1 MNCDDWRQLLRG
13 EEAYR
18 KEEQSALLKA
28 ILSTSSGKLG
38 QLRRAGVAITGLKV
52 ESSRSRFGGKI
63 ILELQD
69 TLGNTGQT
77 NNSNSSNNCWKA
89 GQPCRLVS
97 SGKII
102 GEGLFEGLKGTSISV
117 SIGEDVFEAN
127 DFSNCTLSLV
137 QALDDTFLFGRM
149 HANLNR
155 FESSDTAV
163 KRALQSAL
171 QSKREALSSN
181 RSEKTTQSS
190 SFQLPK
196 QHLPLNEE
204 QIEAVK
210 VALSADALALIH
222 GPPGTGKTQV
232 LVELLLQLRLQN
244 KKILVCGPSNLAV
257 DNVMERYLKHIGTG
271 KASAIRMGHGSR
283 VIDALQAYTL
293 DAIAAAS
300 DAGRLLEDVKNEI
313 DRNLNTRCTSKE
325 ERRAL
330 FAEVKQ
336 LRAER
341 RERERNLVV
350 ELLAQAQV
358 VFCTLGTASG
368 PKLCEHLPK
377 YDEKRGRFDVVIV
390 DEATQALLPESL
402 CAVSLAKEKLIL
414 AGDHCQLP
422 PTVMNPEL
430 MKTLGVSLFEQLMRL
445 GLPDSVMLC
454 EQYRMN
460 NQIMAWSND
469 RFYGGKLRAHPRNA
483 DWKLDQFAPVVFIDT
498 AGFDLYEAAEE
509 VDDSVH
515 LVAEQS
521 KSNEGEARIAIRV
534 LKQLLDSGL
543 DRSEVAIISPYSAQ
557 VSLLRSLCPQE
568 AVQIGSIDGFQGREK
583 EAIILSLVRSNQQG
597 ECGFLDEM
605 RRLNVA
611 MTRAKKHLCVIGD
624 SDTLRRNSLLKNL
637 IDFLHDHAEL
647 DYPE

>member
-1 MNCDDWRQLLRG
+1 MNCDDWRRLLR
-13 EEAYR
+13 EEETYR
-18 KEEQSALLKA
+18 KEEQSALLKV
-28 ILSTSSGKLG
+28 ILSSSSGKLG

-52 ESSRSRFGGKI
+52 EASRSRFGGKI

-69 TLGNTGQT
+69 ALGNT
-77 NNSNSSNNCWKA
+77 SNNTSNNWKP

-97 SGKII
+97 SGKIV
-102 GEGLFEGLKGTSISV
+102 GEGLFEGLKGTIISV
-117 SIGEDVFEAN
+117 SISEDVFEAN
-127 DFSNCTLSLV
+127 DFSNCTISLV
-137 QALDDTFLFGRM
+137 QVLDDTFLFGRM

-155 FESSDTAV
+155 FDSIDTCV
-163 KRALQSAL
+163 KRAIQSSLQS
-171 QSKREALSSN
+171 
-181 RSEKTTQSS
+181 SEKAESKKSTY
-190 SFQLPK
+190 QLPK
-196 QHLPLNEE
+196 QHLLLNEE
-204 QIEAVK
+204 QLEAVK
-210 VALSADALALIH
+210 VALAADSLALIH

-244 KKILVCGPSNLAV
+244 RKVLVCGPSNLAV
-257 DNVMERYLKHIGTG
+257 DNVMERYLKHAGP
-271 KASAIRMGHGSR
+271 KASAIRMGHSSR

-300 DAGRLLEDVKNEI
+300 DAGRLLEDVKGEI
-313 DRNLNTRCTSKE
+313 DRNLNTRCKSKE

-330 FAEVKQ
+330 YAEMKQ

-341 RERERNLVV
+341 RERERNLGV

-402 CAVSLAKEKLIL
+402 CAPLLAKEKLIL

-422 PTVMNPEL
+422 PTVMKPEL
-430 MKTLGVSLFEQLMRL
+430 MKTLGVSLFEQLMRS

-460 NQIMAWSND
+460 TEIMAWSND
-469 RFYGGKLRAHPRNA
+469 RFYGGKLRANEGNA
-483 DWKLDQFAPVVFIDT
+483 DWKLEKFAPVVFIDT
-498 AGFDLYEAAEE
+498 AGFDLFEEAEE
-509 VDDSVH
+509 VNESAVH

-521 KSNEGEARIAIRV
+521 KSNEGEAKIAIKV
-534 LKQLLDSGL
+534 LKELLDSGL
-543 DRSEVAIISPYSAQ
+543 AASEVAIISPYSAQ
-557 VSLLRSLCPQE
+557 VSLLRSMSPDE
-568 AVQIGSIDGFQGREK
+568 AVEIGSIDGFQGREK
-583 EAIILSLVRSNQQG
+583 EAIILSLVRSNQEG

-611 MTRAKKHLCVIGD
+611 LTRAKKHLCVIGD
-624 SDTLRRNSLLKNL
+624 GDTLRRNDKLRGL
-637 IDFLHDHAEL
+637 IDFLHEHSEL